1 VAKKVNGVLECI
13 KNNMASRS
21 REVILLL
28 SSVLVRPL
36 LSTSEL
42 LSSKKTRELLDK
54 VQFV

>member
-28 SSVLVRPL
+28 SSVQLRPL